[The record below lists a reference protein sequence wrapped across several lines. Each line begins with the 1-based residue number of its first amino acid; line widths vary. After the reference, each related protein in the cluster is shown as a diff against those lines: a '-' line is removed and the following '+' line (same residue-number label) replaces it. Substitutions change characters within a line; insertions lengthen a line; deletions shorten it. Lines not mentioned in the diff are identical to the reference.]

1 MNIVETP
8 PSEVRTLRP
17 VFLLAATIVAAF
29 AILVTAFPISSGVL
43 LLEAQTW
50 ASRNV
55 GWYYLL
61 AMTVYLVFVVGVA
74 LSGYGQVKLGA
85 DHDEPEFSYLSWAGM
100 LFAAGISRAS
110 CARKMPS
117 SSQANFCMRSHVGAA
132 WVSHCGSALLEEW
145 WLHGQTSRP

>member
-1 MNIVETP
+1 MSAVESP
-8 PSEVRTLRP
+8 PYEVRTLRP

-29 AILVTAFPISSGVL
+29 AILVTAFPIPSGVL

-74 LSGYGQVKLGA
+74 LSGVVAPATESAAHAEVGYSDGRREPAVK
-85 DHDEPEFSYLSWAGM
+85 PVPRKRPS
-100 LFAAGISRAS
+100 AS
-110 CARKMPS
+110 VRPMRRTARS
-117 SSQANFCMRSHVGAA
+117 SSK
-132 WVSHCGSALLEEW
+132 
-145 WLHGQTSRP
+145 P